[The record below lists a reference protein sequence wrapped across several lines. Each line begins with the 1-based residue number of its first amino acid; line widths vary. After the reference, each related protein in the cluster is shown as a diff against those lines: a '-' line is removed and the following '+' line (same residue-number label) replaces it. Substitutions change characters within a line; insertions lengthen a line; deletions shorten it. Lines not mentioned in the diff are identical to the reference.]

1 MLDLNRGKPLVLV
14 YCVNVARFL
23 AVMHRKWTRRLAR
36 KLSSSTH
43 EPFKWLKFLLFLFC
57 VAVVK
62 RMKHVSVSIFL
73 RLPCRFVGQSDVTM
87 CQTDL
92 WCLKKYVDTLES
104 FVKKILAIV
113 LLYPTESKKIPLYF
127 KKWIIY
133 PLGRPVQPIICIVWQ
148 NSEENCYLPVVCHTT
163 LSNVLLTMKL
173 K

>member
-43 EPFKWLKFLLFLFC
+43 EPFKWLKFFALSFLCCCYQKNEACFGQYISSTSLSIC
-57 VAVVK
+57 WPI
-62 RMKHVSVSIFL
+62 RCIHVSNWSVMSLKI
-73 RLPCRFVGQSDVTM
+73 CRYSWKF
-87 CQTDL
+87 CQ
-92 WCLKKYVDTLES
+92 
-104 FVKKILAIV
+104 KILAIV

-133 PLGRPVQPIICIVWQ
+133 PPGRSVQPIISIVWQ